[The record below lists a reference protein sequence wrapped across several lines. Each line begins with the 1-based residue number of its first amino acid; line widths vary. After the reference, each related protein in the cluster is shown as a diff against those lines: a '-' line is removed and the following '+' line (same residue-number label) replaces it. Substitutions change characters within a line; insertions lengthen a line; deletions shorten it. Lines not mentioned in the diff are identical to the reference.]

1 MQIPKYICMVNVPI
15 CIHIYSINFRL
26 CVLKLL
32 ECSNALIYILYI
44 CMYVNNLK
52 QFNAMS
58 SIPAGSAV
66 N

>member
-1 MQIPKYICMVNVPI
+1 MHGTCTYMY
-15 CIHIYSINFRL
+15 IYSINFRL

-32 ECSNALIYILYI
+32 ECSNALIY
-44 CMYVNNLK
+44 MYVINLK